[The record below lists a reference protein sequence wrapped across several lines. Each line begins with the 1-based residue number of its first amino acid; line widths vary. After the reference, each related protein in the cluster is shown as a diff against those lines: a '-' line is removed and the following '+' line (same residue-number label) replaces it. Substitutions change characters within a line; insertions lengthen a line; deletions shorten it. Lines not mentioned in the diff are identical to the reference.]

1 VIHVQTD
8 GPHWFIDNMRM
19 QYMRVPLS
27 EGPREEPYKTMSEG
41 TVLEDFVW
49 HPMAGYTINAT
60 EGRLRIKY
68 EQDGEFVTLGAP
80 NPRIL
85 SGPTS

>member
-1 VIHVQTD
+1 MIHVQTD
-8 GPHWFIDNMRM
+8 GSHWFIDNMRM
-19 QYMRVPLS
+19 QYMRVPLY

-49 HPMAGYTINAT
+49 HPMVTFSVDMT
-60 EGRLRIKY
+60 EKRLKIAY
-68 EQDGEFVTLGAP
+68 ERDDEIVWLGAP

-85 SGPTS
+85 SGPTT